1 MPSHYVKIHMRQHT
15 GELPYMCMVCN
26 KGFTQ
31 NSQMEIHLRVHTGIK
46 PYICQV
52 IKLYLFNPCAAIDA

>member
-1 MPSHYVKIHMRQHT
+1 MRQHT
-15 GELPYMCMVCN
+15 GELPYMCMICN

-52 IKLYLFNPCAAIDA
+52 NEIITRFQCRFTR